1 MIDLQRIRDHSEQVK
16 QSLQRRGLDTEIVD
30 EIAELDEEYRARLG
44 ELNALQAQR
53 NAQSSKKPTDAE
65 RAALKTLATH
75 IRKMESDIAVL
86 ESRIETRMHHIPNIL
101 LDDVPNGADA
111 SANVVEHTVGNIPSF
126 DFDIEDHLTIGERL
140 GMIDMDSASKVSG
153 SRFAYLKGDAVLL
166 QFALVNYA
174 LSVLTAEKFVP
185 IIPPHLI
192 SIEAMRA
199 MGYLD
204 KGGEEVYHMKSD
216 DLVLIGTSEQ
226 SIGPMHMN
234 EQMDPGLFPLRY
246 VGISPCYRREAG
258 SYGKDIRGILRLHQ
272 FDKIEMFSFTSPSAS
287 DGEHLFVLE
296 MQERLMQ
303 GLQLPYRVVKLCAG
317 DTGWSSAR
325 TYDIETWMPSQKQY
339 RETHST
345 STTTDFQTRRLKV
358 RVKRGKGQ
366 YAHALNGTAFAI
378 GRTLIAILENGQEAD
393 GRMRIPDVLQPFMGH
408 RTHVG

>member
-1 MIDLQRIRDHSEQVK
+1 
-16 QSLQRRGLDTEIVD
+16 
-30 EIAELDEEYRARLG
+30 
-44 ELNALQAQR
+44 
-53 NAQSSKKPTDAE
+53 
-65 RAALKTLATH
+65 
-75 IRKMESDIAVL
+75 MESDIAVL

-287 DGEHLFVLE
+287 DGEHLFLLE

-325 TYDIETWMPSQKQY
+325 TYDTERPIQHQRP
-339 RETHST
+339 RI
-345 STTTDFQTRRLKV
+345 F
-358 RVKRGKGQ
+358 KRG
-366 YAHALNGTAFAI
+366 AS
-378 GRTLIAILENGQEAD
+378 RC
-393 GRMRIPDVLQPFMGH
+393 V
-408 RTHVG
+408 